1 MKELSR
7 FELAIVKRTA
17 QNTKTL
23 RTKRDKLIAKIEESQ
38 AELEKVVS
46 AIEGFEAPIRE
57 LTGGFS
63 SEEVLNGAMEVA
75 AATEEAPEGEVDETA
90 TTEEKEV
97 PAEEAV
103 TNVQSP
109 LEGETPWGP
118 EDCGECGTDATAAP
132 FCEEENVKQD

>member
-75 AATEEAPEGEVDETA
+75 AATEETPEGEVDETA
-90 TTEEKEV
+90 TTELKEV
-97 PAEEAV
+97 AAEEAV
-103 TNVQSP
+103 TIDPNVESP
-109 LEGETPWGP
+109 LEEGP
-118 EDCGECGTDATAAP
+118 FKQDESNECGTNYDAVP
-132 FCEEENVKQD
+132 FANENN